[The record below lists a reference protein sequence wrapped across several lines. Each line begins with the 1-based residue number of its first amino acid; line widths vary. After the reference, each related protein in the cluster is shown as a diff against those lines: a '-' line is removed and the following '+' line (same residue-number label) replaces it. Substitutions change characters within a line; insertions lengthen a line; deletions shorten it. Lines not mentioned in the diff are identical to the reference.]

1 MRRSAITFMLSLV
14 IGSAAYA
21 QTIPVQPINPSRL
34 TPDQARETQATISTP
49 TSNVE
54 DVYEQRFTPQQPA
67 GMNASFIDR
76 VAQTWRPTQDFSLK
90 PKDNIMIAV
99 GQGLMNTISTNLT
112 MLTAKTNDESSTF
125 EIDQGYLY
133 VTVSSLNPISLVL
146 YEEGVLESQ
155 VSITLVPVPAP
166 PTIAKLAF
174 EITPAMK
181 AKSEAFQKKMKL
193 EDEQLAGTEGF
204 TPKHDAHTT
213 RVIDILTP
221 VAQGDIPRGFGL
233 TPDIPEPFRH
243 PCQMSIYHR
252 TEQRLVSGND
262 IIDVV
267 LVINDSDR
275 PYNIREEMC
284 LSNGTLAVAL
294 FEKSYLLPSDSS
306 EVYILRD
313 KRQELEQKRR
323 QRRPRLTDGVN

>member
-1 MRRSAITFMLSLV
+1 MYKPLLTLSVALL
-14 IGSAAYA
+14 ISGFAQA
-21 QTIPVQPINPSRL
+21 QTIPVQPINPSRM
-34 TPDQARETQATISTP
+34 TPEEARETQAAAALP

-54 DVYEQRFTPQQPA
+54 QVYQQRFPETTPAMPT
-67 GMNASFIDR
+67 SFLDK
-76 VAQTWRPTQDFSLK
+76 VAQTWRPTQDFSVK

-112 MLTAKTNDESSTF
+112 MLTAKTNDENSTF

-133 VTVSSLNPISLVL
+133 VTVSSVNPISLVL

-166 PTIAKLAF
+166 PTIAKINF
-174 EITPAMK
+174 ELTQSMK
-181 AKSEAFQKKMKL
+181 EKSVEFQKRMKL
-193 EDEQLAGTEGF
+193 EEQQLAGGDPLASTQ
-204 TPKHDAHTT
+204 DSHTS
-213 RVIDILTP
+213 RIIEILRP

-233 TPDIPEPFRH
+233 TPDIPDHFRH
-243 PCQMSIYHR
+243 PCQMAIFHR
-252 TEQRLVSGND
+252 TEQRLISGND
-262 IIDVV
+262 IVDVV

-284 LSNGTLAVAL
+284 LTNGTLAVAL
-294 FEKSYLLPSDSS
+294 FEKAYLLPKESS
-306 EVYILRD
+306 ELYILRD
-313 KRQELEQKRR
+313 KRQELEQQRR